1 MARLRTHLNNA
12 PITEA
17 VIDVRVRPRETL
29 SVSDFSAAAE
39 RFVPGYSKQGP
50 IFVVQA
56 MIAVDQASSGQSGMS
71 SSEIGLRMQSTDQRF
86 VIQMQREGFSLSRLA
101 PYETWEALVT
111 EASRLWEIYVDIAR
125 PVSAWR
131 VATRYINNLRLPMQD
146 GEDFSVYLT
155 KPPEIPEGL
164 PQSLSSFLQ
173 RVVMHDKA
181 RDVHATV
188 TQIFEPILPGNPPAA
203 IPVILDIDAFRIA
216 EFQIPGQGI
225 WDCLQALRDFKN
237 RVFFESLTE
246 KAIELY
252 V

>member
-1 MARLRTHLNNA
+1 MARLRSHLNNA

-17 VIDVRVRPRETL
+17 VVDFRVRPRDGL
-29 SVSDFSAAAE
+29 NVSDFSAAAE
-39 RFVPGYSKQGP
+39 RFAPGYTKQGP
-50 IFVVQA
+50 IFHVQA
-56 MIAVDQASSGQSGMS
+56 MIAVDTNSSGPSGMS
-71 SSEIGLRMQSTDQRF
+71 SSEIGLRMHSTDQRY
-86 VIQMQREGFSLSRLA
+86 VMQLQREGFSLSRLS

-111 EASRLWEIYVDIAR
+111 EARRLWEIYVEVAR
-125 PVSAWR
+125 PVAVWR

-181 RDVHATV
+181 HDVHATV
-188 TQIFEPILPGNPPAA
+188 TQIFEPIQLGNLPTA
-203 IPVILDIDAFRIA
+203 IPVILDVDAFRVA
-216 EFQIPGQGI
+216 EFQIPGQGM
-225 WDCLQALRDFKN
+225 WNCLQELRNFKN
-237 RVFFESLTE
+237 LVFFESLTE

-252 V
+252 A